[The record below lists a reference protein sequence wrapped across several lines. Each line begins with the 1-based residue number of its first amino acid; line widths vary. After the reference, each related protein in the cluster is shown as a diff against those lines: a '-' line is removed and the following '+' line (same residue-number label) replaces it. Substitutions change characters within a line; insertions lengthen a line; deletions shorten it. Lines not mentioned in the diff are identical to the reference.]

1 MYTPH
6 LLYPFLC
13 WQTFRLLPCLGHC
26 TQCCNEQW
34 GTCIPSDPVVLWI
47 YAQEWEWGS
56 YGSSVFSFLR
66 NLHTFLHSGWT
77 SLPSHQ
83 QCRRV
88 PFLPYPLQHLLFVDF
103 LMIDILISVRLY
115 LIVVLIG
122 ISLIASYVEQLFM
135 CLLSSLEKC
144 LFRSYAH
151 FLSELF
157 VLMLLLLLLSRFS
170 HVWLY
175 ATP

>member
-1 MYTPH
+1 
-6 LLYPFLC
+6 
-13 WQTFRLLPCLGHC
+13 
-26 TQCCNEQW
+26 
-34 GTCIPSDPVVLWI
+34 
-47 YAQEWEWGS
+47 
-56 YGSSVFSFLR
+56 
-66 NLHTFLHSGWT
+66 
-77 SLPSHQ
+77 
-83 QCRRV
+83 
-88 PFLPYPLQHLLFVDF
+88 
-103 LMIDILISVRLY
+103 MIDILISVRLY

-170 HVWLY
+170 HV
-175 ATP
+175 